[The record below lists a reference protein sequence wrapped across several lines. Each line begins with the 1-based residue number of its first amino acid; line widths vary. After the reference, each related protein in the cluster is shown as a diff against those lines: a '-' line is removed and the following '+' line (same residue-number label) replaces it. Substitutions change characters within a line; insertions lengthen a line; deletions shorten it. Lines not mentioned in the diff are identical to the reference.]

1 MHNERTLRNLE
12 ESIEALKQIIDAQR
26 AYIRAVEH
34 ERDLFAEGYWAAIK
48 KCDEFEGAALGQAK
62 QDQLK
67 QED

>member
-1 MHNERTLRNLE
+1 MHNEKTLRNLE
-12 ESIEALKQIIDAQR
+12 ESIDALKQIIDAQR

-48 KCDEFEGAALGQAK
+48 KCDELEGTVLGQAK